1 MVKQER
7 AARTR
12 EVLVRAAAEVF
23 AEEGFVTA
31 SIAAISKRAGVSAG
45 GLHFH
50 FGSKTALAEAVA
62 RRASATLRTI
72 TVSRVPDGNALQ
84 ALVDSTHE
92 LMELLARDP
101 VVNAGFGLCAGT
113 GAVTLTARGG
123 GAGWDL
129 RVQWQRWVEGTFRA
143 AQREGRLAD
152 GVSPQAAAAAV
163 VAAMVGF
170 GVLGAGAGAGGSRQ
184 FGPSGVTPYWQLM
197 LPRLAARGSLG
208 ELVPDGSD
216 AVRAS
221 LPY

>member
-50 FGSKTALAEAVA
+50 FGNKTALAEAVV

-72 TVSRVPDGNALQ
+72 TVSRAADGNALQ

-129 RVQWQRWVEGTFRA
+129 RVQWQRWVEGMFRA
-143 AQREGRLAD
+143 AQREGRLAE

-170 GVLGAGAGAGGSRQ
+170 GVLGAGGSRR

-197 LPRLAARGSLG
+197 LPRLAAQGSLA
-208 ELVPDGSD
+208 ELVPAGSG

-221 LPY
+221 LPH

>member
-62 RRASATLRTI
+62 HRASATLRTI
-72 TVSRVPDGNALQ
+72 TVSRSSGGNALQ

-101 VVNAGFGLCAGT
+101 VVSAGFGLCAGT

-129 RVQWQRWVEGTFRA
+129 RVQWQRWVESMFRA
-143 AQREGRLAD
+143 AHEEGRLAD
-152 GVSPQAAAAAV
+152 GVSPRSAAAAV

-170 GVLGAGAGAGGSRQ
+170 GVLGAGEPHR
-184 FGPSGVTPYWQLM
+184 FGPSSVTRYWQLV
-197 LPRLAARGSLG
+197 LPRIAAHGSLG
-208 ELVPDGSD
+208 ELLPAGSGS
-216 AVRAS
+216 ARTSHAT
-221 LPY
+221 